1 MIAAENSNVH
11 LPLLKLGIP
20 TVAVKGLGLYP
31 RSRSDLYGF
40 IEHGVVF
47 PPVESIRDVRAD
59 DVHCVL
65 LGLLGHA
72 VQGIRRSYL
81 LPPGAIE
88 NEVRR
93 AIQQLLS
100 TRPWRRHEFR
110 GRSHRRHPH
119 SIRGRKRGALLS
131 LLVSGGLI
139 YLLYRTLNLRQVG
152 EALLTADRLWLV
164 ISIGMIL
171 PITALRAIRFFWV
184 APAGALPGI
193 GEAFK
198 LTLVSSA
205 LNVFVPAKAGDLIKS
220 YFVAKRGHT
229 TTGVAIAIIVYERLC
244 DMFGLIFWCLLG
256 WFVGRPEVTSLPAA
270 FWLLL
275 GGLGALCGILISSEW
290 AAAVWR
296 AVMMRL
302 IPDGKLRKLR
312 QLAVG
317 WPDLLEVLRS
327 RRQWIV
333 PFSLLLWF
341 AHLFQIWLFTVAL
354 SLHVPF
360 TVCASLSADCAHGR
374 SAAAHRGRPWHTRCG
389 AGGAA
394 RTVHGTRVGGRDGR
408 ADLDS

>member
-1 MIAAENSNVH
+1 VSSDAAA
-11 LPLLKLGIP
+11 P
-20 TVAVKGLGLYP
+20 TAP
-31 RSRSDLYGF
+31 
-40 IEHGVVF
+40 
-47 PPVESIRDVRAD
+47 
-59 DVHCVL
+59 
-65 LGLLGHA
+65 
-72 VQGIRRSYL
+72 
-81 LPPGAIE
+81 
-88 NEVRR
+88 
-93 AIQQLLS
+93 
-100 TRPWRRHEFR
+100 TRV
-110 GRSHRRHPH
+110 
-119 SIRGRKRGALLS
+119 RGRKRGALLS

-164 ISIGMIL
+164 ISIAMIL

-184 APAGALPGI
+184 APAGALPGL
-193 GEAFK
+193 GEAFR
-198 LTLVSSA
+198 LTLVSAA

-256 WFVGRPEVTSLPAA
+256 WFVGRPEVTSLPTA

-275 GGLGALCGILISSEW
+275 GGLGALCGVLILSET
-290 AAAVWR
+290 AAGLWR
-296 AVMMRL
+296 ALMMRM
-302 IPDGKLRKLR
+302 IPEGGARARKLRKVR

-341 AHLFQIWLFTVAL
+341 AHLFQIWLFTITL

-360 TVCASLSADCAHGR
+360 TVCASLSAIALMAGQLPLTVAGLGTRDVALVVLLAAYVAPE
-374 SAAAHRGRPWHTRCG
+374 SAAAMGVLISTRNFLPPLIGLPFMRPYLASVVDDARRWRRGAEQTQ
-389 AGGAA
+389 
-394 RTVHGTRVGGRDGR
+394 
-408 ADLDS
+408 

>member
-1 MIAAENSNVH
+1 VSSDAAA
-11 LPLLKLGIP
+11 P
-20 TVAVKGLGLYP
+20 TAP
-31 RSRSDLYGF
+31 
-40 IEHGVVF
+40 
-47 PPVESIRDVRAD
+47 
-59 DVHCVL
+59 
-65 LGLLGHA
+65 
-72 VQGIRRSYL
+72 
-81 LPPGAIE
+81 
-88 NEVRR
+88 
-93 AIQQLLS
+93 
-100 TRPWRRHEFR
+100 TRV
-110 GRSHRRHPH
+110 
-119 SIRGRKRGALLS
+119 RGRKRGALLS

-164 ISIGMIL
+164 ISIAMIL

-184 APAGALPGI
+184 APAGALPGL
-193 GEAFK
+193 GEAFR
-198 LTLVSSA
+198 LTLVSAA

-256 WFVGRPEVTSLPAA
+256 WFVGRPEVTSLPTA

-275 GGLGALCGILISSEW
+275 GGLGALCGVLILSET
-290 AAAVWR
+290 AAGLWR
-296 AVMMRL
+296 ALRMRT
-302 IPDGKLRKLR
+302 IPEGGARARKLRKVR

-341 AHLFQIWLFTVAL
+341 AHLFQIWLFTITL

-360 TVCASLSADCAHGR
+360 TVCASLSAIALMAGQLPLTVAGLGTRDVALVVLLAAYVAPE
-374 SAAAHRGRPWHTRCG
+374 SAAAMGVLISTRNFLPPLIGLPFMRPYLASVVDDARRWRRGAEQTQ
-389 AGGAA
+389 
-394 RTVHGTRVGGRDGR
+394 
-408 ADLDS
+408 

>member
-1 MIAAENSNVH
+1 VSSEAAA
-11 LPLLKLGIP
+11 P
-20 TVAVKGLGLYP
+20 TAP
-31 RSRSDLYGF
+31 
-40 IEHGVVF
+40 
-47 PPVESIRDVRAD
+47 
-59 DVHCVL
+59 
-65 LGLLGHA
+65 
-72 VQGIRRSYL
+72 
-81 LPPGAIE
+81 
-88 NEVRR
+88 
-93 AIQQLLS
+93 
-100 TRPWRRHEFR
+100 TRV
-110 GRSHRRHPH
+110 
-119 SIRGRKRGALLS
+119 RGRKRGALLS

-164 ISIGMIL
+164 ISIAMIL

-184 APAGALPGI
+184 APAGALPSI

-198 LTLVSSA
+198 LTLVSAA

-256 WFVGRPEVTSLPAA
+256 WFVGRPEVTSLPTA

-275 GGLGALCGILISSEW
+275 GGLGALCGILISSETT
-290 AAAVWR
+290 AGLWR
-296 AVMMRL
+296 ALMMRM
-302 IPDGKLRKLR
+302 IPEGGARARKLRKLR

-341 AHLFQIWLFTVAL
+341 AHLFQIWLFTVTL

-360 TVCASLSADCAHGR
+360 TVCASLSAIALMAGQLPLTVAGLGTRDVALVVLLAAYVAPE
-374 SAAAHRGRPWHTRCG
+374 SAAAMGVLISTRNFLPPLIGLPFMRPYLASVVEDARRWRRGAEQTQ
-389 AGGAA
+389 
-394 RTVHGTRVGGRDGR
+394 
-408 ADLDS
+408 

>member
-1 MIAAENSNVH
+1 MSSEAAA
-11 LPLLKLGIP
+11 PPAP
-20 TVAVKGLGLYP
+20 T
-31 RSRSDLYGF
+31 R
-40 IEHGVVF
+40 
-47 PPVESIRDVRAD
+47 
-59 DVHCVL
+59 
-65 LGLLGHA
+65 
-72 VQGIRRSYL
+72 
-81 LPPGAIE
+81 
-88 NEVRR
+88 
-93 AIQQLLS
+93 
-100 TRPWRRHEFR
+100 
-110 GRSHRRHPH
+110 
-119 SIRGRKRGALLS
+119 IRGRKRGALLS

-256 WFVGRPEVTSLPAA
+256 WSVSRPEVTSLPAA

-296 AVMMRL
+296 VVMMRL

-360 TVCASLSADCAHGR
+360 TVCASLSAVALMAGQLPLTVAGLGTRDVALVVLLAPYMAPE
-374 SAAAHRGRPWHTRCG
+374 SAAAMGVLISTRNFLPPLIGIPLMRPYLASVIDDARRWR
-389 AGGAA
+389 GGAEQA
-394 RTVHGTRVGGRDGR
+394 Q
-408 ADLDS
+408 

>member
-1 MIAAENSNVH
+1 MI
-11 LPLLKLGIP
+11 
-20 TVAVKGLGLYP
+20 
-31 RSRSDLYGF
+31 
-40 IEHGVVF
+40 GVD
-47 PPVESIRDVRAD
+47 SSA
-59 DVHCVL
+59 
-65 LGLLGHA
+65 
-72 VQGIRRSYL
+72 
-81 LPPGAIE
+81 
-88 NEVRR
+88 
-93 AIQQLLS
+93 QQSS
-100 TRPWRRHEFR
+100 TR
-110 GRSHRRHPH
+110 
-119 SIRGRKRGALLS
+119 IRGRKRGALLS

-152 EALLTADRLWLV
+152 EALLTADRVWLV

-184 APAGALPGI
+184 APAGALPGL

-229 TTGVAIAIIVYERLC
+229 STGVAIAIIVYERLC

-256 WFVGRPEVTSLPAA
+256 WFVGQPEVTGLPTA

-275 GGLGALCGILISSEW
+275 GVLGTLCGVLISSER

-296 AVMMRL
+296 SLMMRL

-317 WPDLLEVLRS
+317 WPDLLEVLRN

-333 PFSLLLWF
+333 PFSLLLWLT
-341 AHLFQIWLFTVAL
+341 HLFQIWLFTVAL
-354 SLHVPF
+354 SLTVPF
-360 TVCASLSADCAHGR
+360 AVCASLSAIALMAGQLPLTVAGLGTRDVALVVLLAPYMAPE
-374 SAAAHRGRPWHTRCG
+374 SAAAMGVLISTRNFLPPLIGIPLMRPYL
-389 AGGAA
+389 ASVVEDA
-394 RTVHGTRVGGRDGR
+394 RRWRRSAERTE
-408 ADLDS
+408 

>member
-1 MIAAENSNVH
+1 MSSDVAA
-11 LPLLKLGIP
+11 P
-20 TVAVKGLGLYP
+20 TAT
-31 RSRSDLYGF
+31 
-40 IEHGVVF
+40 
-47 PPVESIRDVRAD
+47 
-59 DVHCVL
+59 
-65 LGLLGHA
+65 
-72 VQGIRRSYL
+72 
-81 LPPGAIE
+81 
-88 NEVRR
+88 
-93 AIQQLLS
+93 
-100 TRPWRRHEFR
+100 TRV
-110 GRSHRRHPH
+110 
-119 SIRGRKRGALLS
+119 RGRKRGALLS

-198 LTLVSSA
+198 LTLVSAA

-256 WFVGRPEVTSLPAA
+256 WFVGRPEVTSLPNA
-270 FWLLL
+270 FWSLL
-275 GGLGALCGILISSEW
+275 GVLGALCGILILSET
-290 AAAVWR
+290 AAGLWR
-296 AVMMRL
+296 ALMMRM
-302 IPDGKLRKLR
+302 IPEGGSRARKLRKLR

-317 WPDLLEVLRS
+317 WPDLLEVLRG

-341 AHLFQIWLFTVAL
+341 AHLFQIWLFTVTL

-360 TVCASLSADCAHGR
+360 TVCASLSAIALMAGQLPLTLAGLGTRDVALVVLLAAYVAPE
-374 SAAAHRGRPWHTRCG
+374 SAAAMGVLISTRNFLPPLIGLPFMRPYLATVVEDARRWRRGAEQTQ
-389 AGGAA
+389 
-394 RTVHGTRVGGRDGR
+394 
-408 ADLDS
+408 